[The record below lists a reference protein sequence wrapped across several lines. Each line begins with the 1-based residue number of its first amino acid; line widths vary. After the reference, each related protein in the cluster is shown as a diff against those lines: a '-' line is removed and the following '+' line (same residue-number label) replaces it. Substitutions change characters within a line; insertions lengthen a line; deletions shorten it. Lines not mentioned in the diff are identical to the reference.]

1 MKIIITNHESGIAGH
16 DVILDFHDEHI
27 DIDQYVAYFYHDHE
41 YREMQAYLF
50 KMLPM
55 IEKTDPKQWKK
66 DVFGK
71 HAYTEID
78 ADDLCHYAR
87 VHAGDAA

>member
-1 MKIIITNHESGIAGH
+1 
-16 DVILDFHDEHI
+16 
-27 DIDQYVAYFYHDHE
+27 
-41 YREMQAYLF
+41 MQAYLF